1 MFEGPWQISSRHA
14 KLTVKRLSEA
24 YICWRRNKHPNF
36 NSSLEVKMATSD
48 AYSTTSSESNQQ
60 LQRAVSPQFRTPSRD
75 LLSDSE
81 EAREKYLNICV
92 PLHKAALKGDWTAVN
107 RIIEQDS
114 TLLTVAITKGWLT
127 VLHVAA
133 GANHVHLVEE
143 LVKKMEGNDLE
154 LQDYNGNT
162 AFCFAAASGNT
173 KIAEIMLQKNVL
185 LPTIRGG
192 QGVTPVVMAV
202 LQGKREM
209 ALYLYP
215 KTYETFGDWDW
226 NILFFISIRYG
237 IYDLALKILREKP
250 KLALAQDGDHGT
262 ALHYIARKP
271 SSSGSQSLAYKK
283 QSMKSSVEQNLVIE
297 LIRNIWKEILL
308 QDESSMMRVIREP
321 SPVMFIAAEAGNF
334 EFLAEL
340 WSTYP
345 DLMSEKDS
353 RNRSII
359 HIAVLNRHA
368 SIFNLI
374 HETGSIKDSIVTS
387 VDRVDKCNLLHFAA
401 KLAPQDRLDLFSGAA
416 FQMMSELLWFE
427 EVKKIMPPSFT
438 EMKNSEGLTPRE
450 LFTGE
455 HKELLKEA
463 GSWMK
468 GTANSCM
475 VVSTLI
481 TTGVFSAAFTIPG
494 ANDNNTGD
502 PNYLRTLPFR
512 TFSIVDVS
520 ALVSS
525 ATSILIFLSIII
537 SRYAEEDF
545 LRSLPLK
552 LISGLVA
559 LFISIISMMFPICV
573 DILYTKYFCRSLFRP
588 NKHVLY

>member
-1 MFEGPWQISSRHA
+1 
-14 KLTVKRLSEA
+14 
-24 YICWRRNKHPNF
+24 
-36 NSSLEVKMATSD
+36 MATSD
-48 AYSTTSSESNQQ
+48 ASSTTSSESNPQ
-60 LQRAVSPQFRTPSRD
+60 LQRVVSTQYRTPCLD
-75 LLSDSE
+75 ILLSDIE
-81 EAREKYLNICV
+81 EAREKYLKICV
-92 PLHKAALKGDWTAVN
+92 PLHKAALKGDWKAVN
-107 RIIEQDS
+107 HIIEQDS

-154 LQDYNGNT
+154 LQDNKGNT

-173 KIAEIMLQKNVL
+173 KIAEIMLQKNEL

-226 NILFFISIRYG
+226 SILFFISIRYG
-237 IYDLALKILREKP
+237 IYDLALEMLREKP
-250 KLALAQDGDHGT
+250 ELALAEDGDDGT
-262 ALHYIARKP
+262 ALHYLAQKP
-271 SSSGSQSLAYKK
+271 SSSGG
-283 QSMKSSVEQNLVIE
+283 EQNLVIE

-308 QDESSMMRVIREP
+308 QEEARMMRVIREP

-374 HETGSIKDSIVTS
+374 HETGPIKDSIVSS
-387 VDRVDKCNLLHFAA
+387 VDSVDKCNLLHFAA

-438 EMKNSEGLTPRE
+438 EMKNSKGLTPRE
-450 LFTGE
+450 LFTRE
-455 HKELLKEA
+455 HKKLLKDAE
-463 GSWMK
+463 SWMK

-494 ANDNNTGD
+494 ANNNNTGD
-502 PNYLRTLPFR
+502 PNYLKTLPFR
-512 TFSIVDVS
+512 TFSIADVS

-525 ATSILIFLSIII
+525 AISILIFLSIII

-545 LRSLPLK
+545 LTSLPLK
-552 LISGLVA
+552 LISGLIA
-559 LFISIISMMFPICV
+559 LFISIISMMVAFSSAFFVTYFHGHKWVPCFISVLAFVPIPLFLFLQFPLCL
-573 DILYTKYFCRSLFRP
+573 DILYTNYFCRSLFRP

>member
-1 MFEGPWQISSRHA
+1 
-14 KLTVKRLSEA
+14 
-24 YICWRRNKHPNF
+24 
-36 NSSLEVKMATSD
+36 MATSD
-48 AYSTTSSESNQQ
+48 SYSTRSLESNQQ
-60 LQRAVSPQFRTPSRD
+60 LQRAVSPQYRIPSLD
-75 LLSDSE
+75 LLSDT
-81 EAREKYLNICV
+81 EKYLKICV
-92 PLHKAALKGDWTAVN
+92 PLHKAALKGDWKAVN
-107 RIIEQDS
+107 QIMERDS
-114 TLLTVAITKGWLT
+114 TLLTVAITRGWLT

-143 LVKKMEGNDLE
+143 LVKKMEDNDLE
-154 LQDYNGNT
+154 LQDYKGNT
-162 AFCFAAASGNT
+162 ALCFAAASGNT
-173 KIAEIMLQKNVL
+173 KIAETMVQKNVL

-192 QGVTPVVMAV
+192 QGVTPVVMAA

-226 NILFFISIRYG
+226 SILFFISIRYG
-237 IYDLALKILREKP
+237 IYDLALQMLREKP
-250 KLALAQDGDHGT
+250 ELALAEDGDDGT
-262 ALHYIARKP
+262 ALHYLARK
-271 SSSGSQSLAYKK
+271 SSSSCSQSSAYKK
-283 QSMKSSVEQNLVIE
+283 QSMKSSGQNLVIE

-308 QDESSMMRVIREP
+308 QDEARMMRVIREP

-374 HETGSIKDSIVTS
+374 HETGPMKDSIVSS
-387 VDRVDKCNLLHFAA
+387 VDSVDKCNLLHFAA

-416 FQMMSELLWFE
+416 FQMMSELLWLE

-438 EMKNSEGLTPRE
+438 EMKNSKGLTPRE
-450 LFTGE
+450 LFSEE

-463 GSWMK
+463 ESWMK
-468 GTANSCM
+468 ETANSCM
-475 VVSTLI
+475 LVSTLI
-481 TTGVFSAAFTIPG
+481 TTGVFAAAFTTPG

-502 PNYLRTLPFR
+502 PNYLKTLPFR
-512 TFSIVDVS
+512 TFSIADVS

-552 LISGLVA
+552 LISGLIA
-559 LFISIISMMFPICV
+559 LFVSIISMMVGFSSAFFVTYFHGQKWVPCFISVLAFVPIPLFLFLQFPLCL
-573 DILYTKYFCRSLFRP
+573 DILYTKYICRSLFRP